1 MKQQA
6 RGPMNSLF
14 PIPYSLF
21 PIPYSLFPI
30 PYSLFPI
37 PYSPQFYTI
46 LSFSCHVVGRQADGR
61 RNRTQEHP
69 GLCARAVS
77 HNE

>member
-6 RGPMNSLF
+6 GGPMNSLF

-30 PYSLFPI
+30 PYSP
-37 PYSPQFYTI
+37 
-46 LSFSCHVVGRQADGR
+46 
-61 RNRTQEHP
+61 
-69 GLCARAVS
+69 
-77 HNE
+77 

>member
-1 MKQQA
+1 MGMEGK
-6 RGPMNSLF
+6 GMEGIGNSESKLRYCRDPAL

-37 PYSPQFYTI
+37 PYS
-46 LSFSCHVVGRQADGR
+46 L
-61 RNRTQEHP
+61 HP
-69 GLCARAVS
+69 RP
-77 HNE
+77 